1 MRKFSKINESHKLD
15 RSDID
20 KVNDILS
27 DFKDESKFTIGLD
40 WMGTNGLPYG
50 REIPEYVNTFNW
62 FQIVIHHKNNS
73 KTDEFSKE
81 FNFFNENILNA
92 ISHLES
98 IGKVFFKINTEYERE
113 YFNERDK
120 KDRFTFKV
128 CRITLIAT
136 IKIFPN

>member
-1 MRKFSKINESHKLD
+1 MRKFSKINESNKLD

-27 DFKDESKFTIGLD
+27 DFKDESKFTVGLD
-40 WMGTNGLPYG
+40 WMATNGLPYCTEMIP
-50 REIPEYVNTFNW
+50 EIPEGVNTFNW
-62 FQIVIHHKNNS
+62 AQIVIHYKNNS
-73 KTDEFSKE
+73 KNDEFSKE

-98 IGKVFFKINTEYERE
+98 IGKVFFKINTEY
-113 YFNERDK
+113 
-120 KDRFTFKV
+120 V
-128 CRITLIAT
+128 TLIAT